1 MYPNKSATLTEE
13 QRRGKLSYRS
23 AATIATPRADDDFV
37 PETEEEAE
45 AAAAAEAE
53 TAEAED
59 TEATIAA
66 AAASSSPIA
75 QVHLEEHTASPV
87 GLMVEPPT
95 SPVASPGLL
104 LSSPLGGDVSP
115 SRWPTHSPSTRAQW
129 GAWRAFKALRRQ
141 VSSRLASGSSSS
153 KLAVPSPV
161 KAEGTTA
168 VEVGTPRVNSAAEAT
183 VHAAARTAAPEYA
196 ISADASDAA
205 AAPHPTP
212 VAINKP
218 LLPVFIP
225 IPASSMADTD
235 PAPTATPTASAFS
248 ARGGPGS
255 SASLAS
261 RMAQRRKQSFER
273 RRAGREAGA
282 AGAGSARGVK
292 AAVARGLAFAGMG
305 SSRDT
310 SPNAKPSPNGRA
322 VASTGAVGDP
332 GDERA

>member
-1 MYPNKSATLTEE
+1 MAAGSSAHQPAVRVTEQSTQYSASDAFRSSAEFEEHARLTRLMMNHYEADDNDAEGDGDEDDEDPTAFFDWDAYNARVAQWRKEMYPNKSATLTEE

-115 SRWPTHSPSTRAQW
+115 SRWPTHSPSTR
-129 GAWRAFKALRRQ
+129 
-141 VSSRLASGSSSS
+141 
-153 KLAVPSPV
+153 SP
-161 KAEGTTA
+161 
-168 VEVGTPRVNSAAEAT
+168 
-183 VHAAARTAAPEYA
+183 ARFL
-196 ISADASDAA
+196 AA
-205 AAPHPTP
+205 AA
-212 VAINKP
+212 
-218 LLPVFIP
+218 
-225 IPASSMADTD
+225 S
-235 PAPTATPTASAFS
+235 
-248 ARGGPGS
+248 
-255 SASLAS
+255 
-261 RMAQRRKQSFER
+261 
-273 RRAGREAGA
+273 
-282 AGAGSARGVK
+282 
-292 AAVARGLAFAGMG
+292 
-305 SSRDT
+305 
-310 SPNAKPSPNGRA
+310 
-322 VASTGAVGDP
+322 
-332 GDERA
+332 